1 MSDKWYRRL
10 TRGKKG
16 LSRYAYEA
24 NYWPSCALSEH
35 DPRVRVPR
43 VVPWVVDF
51 CVDAYST
58 LEPKD
63 PTLRRLGLDFHQAIL
78 LNQRSRALRLYQ
90 AIGARVQT
98 LQRRA

>member
-35 DPRVRVPR
+35 DPQVRVPR
-43 VVPWVVDF
+43 VVDF
-51 CVDAYST
+51 FQGGVAHVHA
-58 LEPKD
+58 EPKD

>member
-10 TRGKKG
+10 TRGKRG

-24 NYWPSCALSEH
+24 NYWASCALSEH

-43 VVPWVVDF
+43 VVDF
-51 CVDAYST
+51 CVDVDSS